1 MLQNAITS
9 AFGLIWPYSKGDLNH
24 EAFAVYMR
32 VCVYVGVC
40 VWACMCACNYVRLYA
55 YVHACVCMCGD

>member
-40 VWACMCACNYVRLYA
+40 VWACMCACNYVRL
-55 YVHACVCMCGD
+55 